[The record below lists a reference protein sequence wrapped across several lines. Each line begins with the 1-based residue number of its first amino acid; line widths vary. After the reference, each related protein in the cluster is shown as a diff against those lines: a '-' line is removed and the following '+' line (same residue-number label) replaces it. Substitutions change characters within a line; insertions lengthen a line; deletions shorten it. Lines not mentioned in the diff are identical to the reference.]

1 MFGLRNIMSKQN
13 IIKIIISIIVLIL
26 IIFIPLKLKTGSTV
40 RVLYS
45 TEKIKSVKITLNT
58 ALGEY
63 YSSKTLHKN
72 VKNGKDYNLDHEDSL
87 DEGEYYTIDYKGAG
101 DYADGYLYIK
111 SMKKHNIIE
120 ITPNYKDSVN
130 DKLITKYK
138 DSIYKA
144 LSNEFPN
151 MHLYKIDKGGM
162 LDDGRWY
169 YTKLIYQGEDYS
181 KSDTLRVVLEYKK
194 DQWVI
199 ATKPDL
205 ILTQVNNPDIPFEV
219 LSKANNY
226 DVDVNF

>member
-1 MFGLRNIMSKQN
+1 MILAYLL
-13 IIKIIISIIVLIL
+13 IIKVQVSSSI
-26 IIFIPLKLKTGSTV
+26 

-45 TEKIKSVKITLNT
+45 PEKIRSVKIVLNT
-58 ALGEY
+58 SIGEY
-63 YSSKTLHKN
+63 EDSKVLYKD
-72 VKNGKDYNLDHEDSL
+72 VKNGR
-87 DEGEYYTIDYKGAG
+87 DYKLNHDSDLDIGEFYVVEYKGVG
-101 DYADGYLYIK
+101 DYAGGFVKID